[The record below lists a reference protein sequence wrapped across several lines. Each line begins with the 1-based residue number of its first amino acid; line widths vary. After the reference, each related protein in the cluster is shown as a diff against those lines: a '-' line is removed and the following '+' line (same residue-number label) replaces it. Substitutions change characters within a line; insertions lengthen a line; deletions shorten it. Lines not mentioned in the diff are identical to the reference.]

1 MQPCFPACVQGNSTC
16 PARYRVLGLRRSQ
29 KCLGNAVKRTALVN
43 SLIVAVAVAGFST
56 AACSKKK
63 EEAKTDWSDAETV
76 MVITNRTGEI
86 DLVLSEESLA
96 MKLSDQKLEEI
107 ESEFEDERESGDE
120 TGLAADFK
128 TFVLDSVEKMLN
140 QQLIYPLDAIN
151 AMNWQDGEIVIDVEG
166 EGFISFSEV
175 SVDGDMALETFRE
188 EDALAFI
195 AAFEKLK
202 NAR

>member
-1 MQPCFPACVQGNSTC
+1 M
-16 PARYRVLGLRRSQ
+16 
-29 KCLGNAVKRTALVN
+29 KRTALVN

-63 EEAKTDWSDAETV
+63 EEAKTDWADAETV

-86 DLVLSEESLA
+86 DLVLTEESLA

-140 QQLIYPLDAIN
+140 QRLIYPLDAIN
-151 AMNWQDGEIVIDVEG
+151 AMNWQNGEIVIDVEG

-202 NAR
+202 SAR